1 MARILTADDSYAIR
15 RPLEAMLTELGHQ
28 VFAFEDG
35 KQALDFARKEA
46 VDLVIT
52 DINMPV
58 MDGFVLI
65 SSLRRLEAYKTIP
78 ILMLTTE
85 SSEEKKTKA
94 KRLGATGWL
103 TKPFSVERIQQ
114 ALKKTIG

>member
-85 SSEEKKTKA
+85 SSEEKKQ
-94 KRLGATGWL
+94 RLNVLAQPAGL
-103 TKPFSVERIQQ
+103 LSHFQ
-114 ALKKTIG
+114 